1 MAEEVDEVGEVLG
14 GEGGFEAFG
23 HEGEAGGFEVGDF
36 VAAEG
41 AGGGVGELE
50 GQAGAGFSG
59 EQTEELL
66 AIFEG
71 GEVGMVAGLDVEVG
85 IEDVGEDF
93 FGLVGGDG
101 AEVGAD
107 GESLG
112 AVLVTGGAGA
122 LIDEVA
128 ALGIGGEF
136 QGGQVFFDDAG
147 AGGR

>member
-71 GEVGMVAGLDVEVG
+71 GEVGVVAGLDVEVG

-93 FGLVGGDG
+93 FGLVRGDG